1 MEATMEIRLLKYFVT
16 IAEEGTISKAAQV
29 LHITQPTLSR
39 QLKEL
44 ETQLETELFTR
55 NKNHLNLTQAGLFL
69 KSRATEILE
78 LTDQTEQEFA
88 DQKRELFS
96 GHISIG
102 CIEADNSDTMSLML
116 EEFIADYP
124 AVTFNIYTGTSDEIV
139 DRLDKGLLDLAIL
152 LEPINT
158 DKYHKIVLPRVER
171 WGLLV
176 SDESFLAESKT
187 IKPADLIGIP
197 LMVGRSEVQK
207 LLENW
212 SKKSIDDLNVIGNF
226 NLSFNIISLVARQ
239 IGSAVVIEGSPT
251 YLSDTKFIPF
261 APAVQTNC
269 VLVWRRERETSP
281 VVREFIRY
289 FRKAFEQ

>member
-1 MEATMEIRLLKYFVT
+1 MEIRLLKYFVA
-16 IAEEGTISKAAQV
+16 IAEEGTVSKAAEV

-44 ETQLETELFTR
+44 ETQLDTELFTR
-55 NKNHLNLTQAGLFL
+55 DKNRLRLTQAGLFL

-78 LTDQTEQEFA
+78 LSDRTEQEF
-88 DQKRELFS
+88 QSQRRQLFS

-124 AVTFNIYTGTSDEIV
+124 EVTFNIYTGTSDEIV
-139 DRLDKGLLDLAIL
+139 DRIDKGLLDLAIL

-158 DKYHKIVLPRVER
+158 DKYHKIILPRVER

-176 SDESFLAESKT
+176 SDESFLADSKT
-187 IKPADLIGIP
+187 IKPDDLTGIP
-197 LMVGRSEVQK
+197 LIISGRSEVQN
-207 LLENW
+207 LLSNW
-212 SKKSIDDLNVIGNF
+212 ANKSVEAMNVIGNF
-226 NLSFNIISLVARQ
+226 NLVFNVISLVERQ
-239 IGSAVVIEGSPT
+239 VGSAIGIEGAPT
-251 YLSDTKFIPF
+251 YTSGTKFIPF
-261 APAVQTNC
+261 EPAMKTNC
-269 VLVWRRERETSP
+269 VLAWRKERETSP

-289 FRKAFEQ
+289 FREAFEKG

>member
-1 MEATMEIRLLKYFVT
+1 MEIRLLKYFVT
-16 IAEEGTISKAAQV
+16 IAEEGTVSKAAQV

-78 LTDQTEQEFA
+78 LATQTEQEFA
-88 DQKRELFS
+88 DQKRQLFS

-116 EEFIADYP
+116 EEFIADYS

-176 SDESFLAESKT
+176 SGESFLAESKT
-187 IKPADLIGIP
+187 IKPEDLTGIP
-197 LMVGRSEVQK
+197 LMVGRSEVQN
-207 LLENW
+207 LLINW
-212 SKKSIDDLNVIGNF
+212 SKKPIDDLNIIGNF
-226 NLSFNIISLVARQ
+226 NLSFNIISLVERQ
-239 IGSAVVIEGSPT
+239 VGSAVVVEGAPT
-251 YLSDTKFIPF
+251 YSSGTKFIPF

-281 VVREFIRY
+281 VVLEFIRY
-289 FRKAFEQ
+289 FRKSFEQ

>member
-1 MEATMEIRLLKYFVT
+1 MEIRLLRYFVT
-16 IAEEGTISKAAQV
+16 IAEEGSVSKAAEV

-39 QLKEL
+39 QLKAL

-69 KSRATEILE
+69 KSRAAEILE
-78 LTDQTEQEFA
+78 LADQTEEEFIA
-88 DQKRELFS
+88 QKRQLFS

-124 AVTFNIYTGTSDEIV
+124 EVTFSIYTGTSDEIV

-152 LEPINT
+152 LEPIDT
-158 DKYHKIVLPRVER
+158 DKYHKIILPKVER

-176 SDESFLAESKT
+176 SKESFLADSKVVQP
-187 IKPADLIGIP
+187 KDLVGMP
-197 LMVGRSEVQK
+197 LLISGRSEVQD
-207 LLENW
+207 LLEKW
-212 SKKSIDDLNVIGNF
+212 SHKSISDMNIIGNF
-226 NLSFNIISLVARQ
+226 NLSFNIISLVERQ
-239 IGSAVVIEGSPT
+239 VGAAVAIEGAPT
-251 YLSDTKFIPF
+251 YAGKTKFVPF
-261 APAVQTNC
+261 EPAVQTKC

-289 FRKAFEQ
+289 FRQKFEK

>member
-1 MEATMEIRLLKYFVT
+1 MEIRLLKYFVT